1 MIFRG
6 GNELLLNRSYPY
18 YVSRMITRLRRGES
32 ISLQLR
38 IPLVREVE
46 ILRRLY
52 NGSKARFLLLFAFY
66 PVWRSGK
73 YAPRL
78 SYVIARYIIAI
89 VIVDR

>member
-6 GNELLLNRSYPY
+6 GNELLLDRSYPY

-52 NGSKARFLLLFAFY
+52 NAGSKARFLLLFAFY

-78 SYVIARYIIAI
+78 SWSPDI
-89 VIVDR
+89 

>member
-46 ILRRLY
+46 ILRRFESAILI
-52 NGSKARFLLLFAFY
+52 A
-66 PVWRSGK
+66 VCV
-73 YAPRL
+73 L
-78 SYVIARYIIAI
+78 SCVKIGQICSSSLVIARYIIAI

>member
-52 NGSKARFLLLFAFY
+52 NGSKARFLLLFY

>member
-52 NGSKARFLLLFAFY
+52 NGSKARFLLLFY
-66 PVWRSGK
+66 PVEIGQICS
-73 YAPRL
+73 

>member
-52 NGSKARFLLLFAFY
+52 NGSKARFLLFY
-66 PVWRSGK
+66 PVEIGQICSSS
-73 YAPRL
+73 L
-78 SYVIARYIIAI
+78 VIARYIIAI
-89 VIVDR
+89 VTVDR